1 MKRENGFSLIS
12 LLISTVISLIGIIA
26 TLTLYKSLVKNTAET
41 VQSAQHEGQLSAALL
56 AVSKELSNAGFRVT
70 NPEDAFKIDIDA
82 STHLTA
88 LTWFYQSVNSA
99 GATVNHCRGLR
110 AYTDSTPSTDVGGER
125 LVYFSADG
133 GSECSGISSIDSP
146 EVKTGSSPPSP
157 WAERVLI
164 DETGGRVTIDTSE
177 ANCQPYRQPGITVT
191 TATLVTLT
199 VDHKTTDSTGA
210 SLETT
215 HDICL
220 VNLGTIGS
228 GTSTGTTTPTSA
240 SEGSTP

>member
-70 NPEDAFKIDIDA
+70 NPDDAFKIDIDT

-110 AYTDSTPSTDVGGER
+110 AYTDDTPSADDDKER

-133 GSECSGISSIDSP
+133 GTECSGISSIDSP
-146 EVKTGSSPPSP
+146 QTKTGSSAT
-157 WAERVLI
+157 WTRQVLI
-164 DETGGRVTIDTSE
+164 DRTGGRVTIDASE
-177 ANCQPYRQPGITVT
+177 ADCQPYRQPGITVT
-191 TATLVTLT
+191 DARLVTLT
-199 VDHKTTDSTGA
+199 VSHETQA
-210 SLETT
+210 SAIE
-215 HDICL
+215 HQICL
-220 VNLGTIGS
+220 VNLGTITNTGGAS
-228 GTSTGTTTPTSA
+228 STNT
-240 SEGSTP
+240 EGN

>member
-26 TLTLYKSLVKNTAET
+26 TLTLYKSLVRNTAET
-41 VQSAQHEGQLSAALL
+41 VQAAQQEGQLSAALL
-56 AVSKELSNAGFRVT
+56 ALSKELSNAGFRIT
-70 NPEDAFKIDIDA
+70 NPDDAFQIHIDT

-88 LTWFYQSVNSA
+88 LTWFYQSVNSS
-99 GATVNHCRGLR
+99 GATINHCRGLR
-110 AYTDSTPSTDVGGER
+110 AYTDDTPSTDAGGER

-133 GSECSGISSIDSP
+133 GSECSGSSSIDSP
-146 EVKTGSSPPSP
+146 QTKTGSSAT
-157 WAERVLI
+157 WASQVLI
-164 DETGGRVTIDTSE
+164 DQTGGRVTIDTSE

-191 TATLVTLT
+191 NATLVTLT